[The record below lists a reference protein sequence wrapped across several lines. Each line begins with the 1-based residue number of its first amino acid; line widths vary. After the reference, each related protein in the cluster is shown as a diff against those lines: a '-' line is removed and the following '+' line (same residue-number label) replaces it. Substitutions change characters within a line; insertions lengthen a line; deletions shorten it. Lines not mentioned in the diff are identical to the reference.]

1 MPDPI
6 TTHPFVRGVLASL
19 CHDAD
24 GPLMPEHGLGRARL
38 PETLRHLYRAPGVRF
53 AGRGGRER
61 PLSRDGAVTCHF
73 SQTSVS
79 KTSPILARIRAAKAG
94 RCYQGSRAVAHEAY
108 IERPGAAERL
118 GPARS
123 RRATG
128 RDGREQQAYLER
140 DGAVEADPDA
150 ALALA
155 SFGTIGDTP
164 EERARFWTLVEE
176 SERSARGDR
185 IRIAPGR
192 DPDWWARALSAI
204 DAAPEAARATLRAAG
219 PQRSAPLTLTL
230 PTEDAFALWR
240 WAIGLGA
247 DAPVAIAPGRGGRI
261 QTRIIAELPHEIDA
275 RQRLAI
281 VEAFTGKLEAKG
293 FPYWAVVHAPDERN
307 DARNVHVHIVYYDRP
322 ARRMPHPDT
331 GAPTWDF
338 AITCERRRANRTRV
352 LTRPYRQPKD
362 RASHDRT
369 WIGEL
374 RANWGACCNAVLAEA
389 GIAKRYDL
397 RAYATIGIGQAPGV
411 HIPARQYNKERK
423 GALTEAGADLARR
436 QWQAEA
442 DRILEARAAATGTQI
457 GLFLQRG
464 RQAEFAV
471 PSRGAG
477 QSNAAARAGIGDP
490 GEPVRALIRRGLALV
505 VEIGRLELA
514 RDLARLVCAR
524 TLSRPRLLLAASTVL
539 KHARGAKA
547 DPGGITGEDPPVP
560 EGAPFGLARRS
571 ALAGLCERLDRGAGQ
586 LAAAYE
592 ARIADAS
599 GRLDR
604 IRADLS
610 LAGRTPLMD
619 SARAGSGSAEGP
631 DLAITTVPIDPVPE
645 AEFAARVRASLEP
658 ATAVLWHRYDVGVL
672 QTTEAVTKAPS
683 PAIASIM
690 PTPNLRPATKP
701 PTEPPAPVAP
711 VITPASSWSDAVA
724 RAAERHGKAQVDPIP
739 ALRPLQP
746 QYELARPPFASLG
759 GARRSNGA
767 PLTPAAPR
775 PKTDRAGAEAADPG
789 GGQPLAWTPEARRAS
804 SLTASAMPAPL
815 PAPEAARAIVAESG
829 APSAA
834 TTPAA
839 PPAAAPMSDK
849 TAVPPAVPVPARP
862 DSEVTD
868 TTSAPVAVAVETD
881 APSKPAEPAP
891 APAEIVAG
899 PATADTK
906 PSPIQSPQVGTPAI
920 RIEPEL
926 QLPAL
931 QLERAAQV
939 RAERS
944 STADESI
951 TDRVATGPQQRNDED
966 DAPWPGPPQ
975 DGAPDPAPRVAPP
988 ARPPAEA
995 PPLRVPLSAVHGAD
1009 EAAATGERRASR
1021 RQHAPQPKRNGRD
1034 RGGRGIGD

>member
-1 MPDPI
+1 MPEPI

-24 GPLMPEHGLGRARL
+24 GPLMPEHGLGRVRL

-53 AGRGGRER
+53 AGRGERER

-94 RCYQGSRAVAHEAY
+94 RSYQGSRAVAHEAY

-123 RRATG
+123 RRAAG

-140 DGAVEADPDA
+140 DGAVEADPDD

-164 EERARFWTLVEE
+164 GERARFWTLVEE

-192 DPDWWARALSAI
+192 DPDWWARALSAL
-204 DAAPEAARATLRAAG
+204 DAAPEAARDILRAAG

-247 DAPVAIAPGRGGRI
+247 EAPVAIAPGRGGRI

-281 VEAFTGKLEAKG
+281 VEAFTGKLAGKG
-293 FPYWAVVHAPDERN
+293 FPYWAVVHTPDARN

-331 GAPTWDF
+331 GAPSWDF

-374 RANWGACCNAVLAEA
+374 RTHWGACCNAVLAEA

-397 RAYATIGIGQAPGV
+397 RAYATIGIAQAPGV
-411 HIPARQYNKERK
+411 HIPARQYNKERR

-442 DRILEARAAATGTQI
+442 DRILEARAAAAGARL

-464 RQAEFAV
+464 RQAEFAL
-471 PSRGAG
+471 PSRGPG
-477 QSNAAARAGIGDP
+477 QSGAAGRAGISDP
-490 GEPVRALIRRGLALV
+490 VEPVRALIRRGLALV

-514 RDLARLVCAR
+514 RDLAQLVCAR
-524 TLSRPRLLLAASTVL
+524 TQSRPRLLLAASATPAP
-539 KHARGAKA
+539 ARAAKA
-547 DPGGITGEDPPVP
+547 DPGGITGADSAVP

-571 ALAGLCERLDRGAGQ
+571 EFVGLCERLDRRAGQ

-592 ARIADAS
+592 ARIADAQR
-599 GRLDR
+599 RLDR

-610 LAGRTPLMD
+610 PAGRTRPMD
-619 SARAGSGSAEGP
+619 PARAGAASAVGP
-631 DLAITTVPIDPVPE
+631 DPSITAVPTDPVPE
-645 AEFAARVRASLEP
+645 AEFAARVRANLEP
-658 ATAVLWHRYDVGVL
+658 ITAALWHRYA
-672 QTTEAVTKAPS
+672 EAVPDGAEAAAGRPS
-683 PAIASIM
+683 PAIALRE

-701 PTEPPAPVAP
+701 PPEPPAPIAP
-711 VITPASSWSDAVA
+711 VVTRASSWSDAVA

-739 ALRPLQP
+739 AQRP
-746 QYELARPPFASLG
+746 RPPQHERVRPPVFSLG
-759 GARRSNGA
+759 GSHRSNGA
-767 PLTPAAPR
+767 PLTPPAPH
-775 PKTDRAGAEAADPG
+775 PTADRAGAGAADPG
-789 GGQPLAWTPEARRAS
+789 GGQPLARPPEARSAFS
-804 SLTASAMPAPL
+804 PPASALPTPAS
-815 PAPEAARAIVAESG
+815 APPIVAESVEHI
-829 APSAA
+829 AA
-834 TTPAA
+834 STPAD
-839 PPAAAPMSDK
+839 PPAVAPMSDK
-849 TAVPPAVPVPARP
+849 TAVPPTVPVPVRP
-862 DSEVTD
+862 KPEIGD

-881 APSKPAEPAP
+881 APPEQAEPAL
-891 APAEIVAG
+891 ATSEIVAG
-899 PATADTK
+899 PTTADTK
-906 PSPIQSPQVGTPAI
+906 PIPTQSPQVGTPAI
-920 RIEPEL
+920 RSEPEPRV
-926 QLPAL
+926 PAV
-931 QLERAAQV
+931 EPVREAQV
-939 RAERS
+939 RIAAS
-944 STADESI
+944 SDADGPVA
-951 TDRVATGPQQRNDED
+951 DRVATGPQQRDDES
-966 DAPWPGPPQ
+966 DAPWPPRGE
-975 DGAPDPAPRVAPP
+975 ATDPAPRVAPP
-988 ARPPAEA
+988 ARSSAEA
-995 PPLRVPLSAVHGAD
+995 PPLRLPLSAVHGAD
-1009 EAAATGERRASR
+1009 EAAATGNRRAGR
-1021 RQHAPQPKRNGRD
+1021 RQHAPQPKRNGRG

>member
-38 PETLRHLYRAPGVRF
+38 PETVLRLHRSPGVRF

-140 DGAVEADPDA
+140 DGAVEADPDD
-150 ALALA
+150 ALTLA

-185 IRIAPGR
+185 IKIAPGR

-204 DAAPEAARATLRAAG
+204 DAAPEAARDILRAAG

-240 WAIGLGA
+240 WAIGLGP
-247 DAPVAIAPGRGGRI
+247 DAPVTIAPGRGGRI

-275 RQRLAI
+275 HQRLAI
-281 VEAFTGKLEAKG
+281 VKAFTGKLEAKG
-293 FPYWAVVHAPDERN
+293 FPYWAVVHAPDARN

-322 ARRMPHPDT
+322 ARQMPHPDT
-331 GAPTWDF
+331 GAPSWDF

-362 RASHDRT
+362 RASHDRA
-369 WIGEL
+369 WIGEM
-374 RANWGACCNAVLAEA
+374 RSHWGACCNAVLAEA
-389 GIAKRYDL
+389 GIGKRYDL
-397 RAYATIGIGQAPGV
+397 RAYATIGIAQAPGV

-423 GALTEAGADLARR
+423 GALTETGADLARR

-442 DRILEARAAATGTQI
+442 DRILAARAAATGTRL

-464 RQAEFAV
+464 RQAEFAA
-471 PSRGAG
+471 PRPAMGERGAAG
-477 QSNAAARAGIGDP
+477 RGRASDP

-524 TLSRPRLLLAASTVL
+524 TLSRPRLLLAASAAP
-539 KHARGAKA
+539 ARTRSAKA
-547 DPGGITGEDPPVP
+547 DPGGITGEDPAVP

-571 ALAGLCERLDRGAGQ
+571 ALVRLCERLDRGAGP

-604 IRADLS
+604 IRADLT
-610 LAGRTPLMD
+610 LAGRTPPMD
-619 SARAGSGSAEGP
+619 PARAGAASAVGP
-631 DLAITTVPIDPVPE
+631 NPAITAIPIDPIPE
-645 AEFAARVRASLEP
+645 AEFVARVRARLEP
-658 ATAVLWHRYDVGVL
+658 ATAALWDRYAAAG
-672 QTTEAVTKAPS
+672 QAEAKAAAGKPS
-683 PAIASIM
+683 PAIASTE
-690 PTPNLRPATKP
+690 PTPDVRRAVDP
-701 PTEPPAPVAP
+701 PPPPPAPVEP
-711 VITPASSWSDAVA
+711 VDTPASSWSDAVA

-739 ALRPLQP
+739 PQRPRLPRYEPAQP
-746 QYELARPPFASLG
+746 PVANLG

-767 PLTPAAPR
+767 PLTPPAPHPTADR
-775 PKTDRAGAEAADPG
+775 PGAEAADPG
-789 GGQPLAWTPEARRAS
+789 EGQPLASTPEARRAGS
-804 SLTASAMPAPL
+804 PPAPAMPASVPKAEPAL
-815 PAPEAARAIVAESG
+815 PAVAS
-829 APSAA
+829 
-834 TTPAA
+834 
-839 PPAAAPMSDK
+839 M
-849 TAVPPAVPVPARP
+849 PARSDP
-862 DSEVTD
+862 EVSD
-868 TTSAPVAVAVETD
+868 TTSAPAAVTFEAD
-881 APSKPAEPAP
+881 APPEPAL
-891 APAEIVAG
+891 APSEIVAG
-899 PATADTK
+899 PVAADTK
-906 PSPIQSPQVGTPAI
+906 PIPIQSPQVGTPAI
-920 RIEPEL
+920 QSEPEP

-944 STADESI
+944 STADEPT
-951 TDRVATGPQQRNDED
+951 TDQVAIAPQRRGSED
-966 DAPWPGPPQ
+966 DAPWPRPPQ
-975 DGAPDPAPRVAPP
+975 DGAPDPTPRVAPP
-988 ARPPAEA
+988 ARSPAEV
-995 PPLRVPLSAVHGAD
+995 PPLRVPFSAVHGAD
-1009 EAAATGERRASR
+1009 EAAATGERRAGR
-1021 RQHAPQPKRNGRD
+1021 RQHAPHPKRNGRG
-1034 RGGRGIGD
+1034 RGGREIGD

>member
-322 ARRMPHPDT
+322 ARQMPHPDT
-331 GAPTWDF
+331 GAPSWDF

-571 ALAGLCERLDRGAGQ
+571 ALAGLCERLDRGRDSSLRPTRRGSRTRPVGSTGSAPTSPWPGERHSWIRRGRDR
-586 LAAAYE
+586 APRR
-592 ARIADAS
+592 ARIWRSPLFRSIRSRRLSSPHGCGRAS
-599 GRLDR
+599 SPPQRCSGIGTTWACCRRRRLSPR
-604 IRADLS
+604 HRRRRSPRSCRHRTCGPRQNHRQSRRLRSRRS
-610 LAGRTPLMD
+610 LLPLRPGRTP
-619 SARAGSGSAEGP
+619 S
-631 DLAITTVPIDPVPE
+631 
-645 AEFAARVRASLEP
+645 RVRRSGMAKLRSIRSQPCGLYSP
-658 ATAVLWHRYDVGVL
+658 STNSPDR
-672 QTTEAVTKAPS
+672 PS
-683 PAIASIM
+683 PAS
-690 PTPNLRPATKP
+690 
-701 PTEPPAPVAP
+701 
-711 VITPASSWSDAVA
+711 
-724 RAAERHGKAQVDPIP
+724 
-739 ALRPLQP
+739 
-746 QYELARPPFASLG
+746 
-759 GARRSNGA
+759 
-767 PLTPAAPR
+767 
-775 PKTDRAGAEAADPG
+775 AG
-789 GGQPLAWTPEARRAS
+789 L
-804 SLTASAMPAPL
+804 
-815 PAPEAARAIVAESG
+815 AAR
-829 APSAA
+829 
-834 TTPAA
+834 T
-839 PPAAAPMSDK
+839 
-849 TAVPPAVPVPARP
+849 
-862 DSEVTD
+862 
-868 TTSAPVAVAVETD
+868 
-881 APSKPAEPAP
+881 
-891 APAEIVAG
+891 
-899 PATADTK
+899 
-906 PSPIQSPQVGTPAI
+906 
-920 RIEPEL
+920 
-926 QLPAL
+926 
-931 QLERAAQV
+931 V
-939 RAERS
+939 RR
-944 STADESI
+944 
-951 TDRVATGPQQRNDED
+951 
-966 DAPWPGPPQ
+966 
-975 DGAPDPAPRVAPP
+975 
-988 ARPPAEA
+988 
-995 PPLRVPLSAVHGAD
+995 
-1009 EAAATGERRASR
+1009 
-1021 RQHAPQPKRNGRD
+1021 
-1034 RGGRGIGD
+1034 

>member
-24 GPLMPEHGLGRARL
+24 GPLMPEHGLDRARL
-38 PETLRHLYRAPGVRF
+38 PETVLRLHRSPGVRF

-123 RRATG
+123 RRAAG
-128 RDGREQQAYLER
+128 RDGPAQQAYLER
-140 DGAVEADPDA
+140 DGAVEADPDD

-164 EERARFWTLVEE
+164 EERSRFWTLVEE
-176 SERSARGDR
+176 TERSARGDR
-185 IRIAPGR
+185 ISIAPGR
-192 DPDWWARALSAI
+192 DPNWWARALSAL
-204 DAAPEAARATLRAAG
+204 DDAPEAARATLRAAG

-230 PTEDAFALWR
+230 PTEDAFALWS

-247 DAPVAIAPGRGGRI
+247 DAPVTIAPGRGGRI
-261 QTRIIAELPHEIDA
+261 QTRIIAELPHEIGA

-281 VEAFTGKLEAKG
+281 VKAFTGKLAAKG
-293 FPYWAVVHAPDERN
+293 FPFWAVVHAPDARN

-322 ARRMPHPDT
+322 ARQMPHPDT
-331 GAPTWDF
+331 GAPSWDF

-369 WIGEL
+369 WIREL
-374 RANWGACCNAVLAEA
+374 RLHWGSCCNAALAEA

-397 RAYATIGIGQAPGV
+397 RAYATIGIAQAPGV

-442 DRILEARAAATGTQI
+442 DRIFEARASATGTRL

-464 RQAEFAV
+464 RAAEFAA
-471 PSRGAG
+471 PRPAMGERGAAG
-477 QSNAAARAGIGDP
+477 RDRASDP
-490 GEPVRALIRRGLALV
+490 GKPVRALVRRGLALV

-514 RDLARLVCAR
+514 RDLAQLVCTR
-524 TLSRPRLLLAASTVL
+524 TLSRPRLLLAASTVS
-539 KHARGAKA
+539 ARARSAKA
-547 DPGGITGEDPPVP
+547 DPSGNTGEDPAVP
-560 EGAPFGLARRS
+560 EGAPFGLACRS

-604 IRADLS
+604 IRVDLA
-610 LAGRTPLMD
+610 LAGRTQPVD
-619 SARAGSGSAEGP
+619 QARAGAASAVSLDP
-631 DLAITTVPIDPVPE
+631 AIPAVPIDPVPE
-645 AEFAARVRASLEP
+645 AEFTARVRASLEP
-658 ATAVLWHRYDVGVL
+658 ATAALWARYAAAEPA
-672 QTTEAVTKAPS
+672 EAEAAAKTPS
-683 PAIASIM
+683 PAITLRE
-690 PTPNLRPATKP
+690 PTPNVRPAVDPAAP
-701 PTEPPAPVAP
+701 PPPPVAP
-711 VITPASSWSDAVA
+711 VGTHVSSWSDAVA

-739 ALRPLQP
+739 PLRPRPP
-746 QYELARPPFASLG
+746 QHERARPPVFSLG

-767 PLTPAAPR
+767 PLMQAAPH
-775 PKTDRAGAEAADPG
+775 PTAGRAGAEAADPG
-789 GGQPLAWTPEARRAS
+789 AGQPLARPPEARRAVSPPAS
-804 SLTASAMPAPL
+804 SMPASV
-815 PAPEAARAIVAESG
+815 PAAEAARAIVAESV
-829 APSAA
+829 ASTAA
-834 TTPAA
+834 STPVAPAA
-839 PPAAAPMSDK
+839 VAPVPDK
-849 TAVPPAVPVPARP
+849 TAVPPTAPVPVRP
-862 DSEVTD
+862 EPEVTD
-868 TTSAPVAVAVETD
+868 ATSAPVAAGFEADALPEPVAPAL
-881 APSKPAEPAP
+881 APS
-891 APAEIVAG
+891 EIVAA
-899 PATADTK
+899 PATADTH
-906 PSPIQSPQVGTPAI
+906 PSRIQPPHLETPAI
-920 RIEPEL
+920 RSEPAPQVL
-926 QLPAL
+926 AL
-931 QLERAAQV
+931 QPEQAAQV

-944 STADESI
+944 STADDPI
-951 TDRVATGPQQRNDED
+951 AAQIPTAPQRRGGED
-966 DAPWPGPPQ
+966 DALWPRPPQ
-975 DGAPDPAPRVAPP
+975 DGAPDPAPRVALP
-988 ARPPAEA
+988 ARPPPEA

-1009 EAAATGERRASR
+1009 EAAATGKRRAGR
-1021 RQHAPQPKRNGRD
+1021 QQHAPHPKRNGRG
-1034 RGGRGIGD
+1034 RGGREIGD